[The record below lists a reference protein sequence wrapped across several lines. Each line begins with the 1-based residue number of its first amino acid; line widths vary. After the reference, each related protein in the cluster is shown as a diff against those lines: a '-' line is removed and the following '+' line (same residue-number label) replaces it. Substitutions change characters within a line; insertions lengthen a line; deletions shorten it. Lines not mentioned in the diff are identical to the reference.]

1 MKKTVDSALLLII
14 AATLAAA
21 QPTLPPS
28 AQPINQTAEEKA
40 KQQATLQGQVLNQVT
55 GEPVRKA
62 NLTLKPEGGGT
73 NLKAVTDNEGK
84 FSIENIDPGRYT
96 LAAERQGFVNQ
107 NYGARRPSGPGTP
120 LDLKAEQT
128 MKGLA
133 FKMTPQGVI
142 AGRVLDDER

>member
-1 MKKTVDSALLLII
+1 
-14 AATLAAA
+14 
-21 QPTLPPS
+21 
-28 AQPINQTAEEKA
+28 
-40 KQQATLQGQVLNQVT
+40 
-55 GEPVRKA
+55 
-62 NLTLKPEGGGT
+62 
-73 NLKAVTDNEGK
+73 EGK

-142 AGRVLDDER
+142 AGRVLDDEGEPVSGVSIQVLQYRYLMGKKRLIPAATTLVLANDLGEFRAPNLSPGRYYVATSP